1 MRNPTVENNGVANL
15 SSRLEK
21 RRKLDRKMKV
31 YPRMLMKT
39 KGLRIWEDAEARMLM
54 KTKPVISLNP
64 ECY

>member
-15 SSRLEK
+15 GSRLEK

-39 KGLRIWEDAEARMLM
+39 K
-54 KTKPVISLNP
+54 PVISLNP